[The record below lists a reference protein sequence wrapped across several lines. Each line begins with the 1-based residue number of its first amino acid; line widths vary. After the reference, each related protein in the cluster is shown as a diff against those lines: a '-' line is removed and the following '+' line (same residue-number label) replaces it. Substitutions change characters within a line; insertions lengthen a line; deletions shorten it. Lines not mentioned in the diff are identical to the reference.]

1 MTATAIVLLV
11 AAALI
16 HASWNLASH
25 RKRPTMA
32 FFLTA
37 NTAGC
42 LLLAPLVIVN
52 ATVYAEYPPQ
62 VWLLIGAT
70 GLCMAV
76 YYAALAGAYRNGD
89 MSVAYPLARS
99 SPIIVVTIVMVFL
112 GKGGQLSPQCVL
124 GAVLVVAGCF
134 LLPMRHF
141 SDFRLKNYL
150 NLTCAFA
157 LAAACGTAGYSI
169 IDDEALRRL
178 RNISAI
184 PLGVSMIT
192 ILYAFVEGISANMWL
207 GVMIAV
213 SSASRRELAQVLRES
228 KLTCV
233 LTGIGIYV
241 AYILVL
247 ISMGFVKNISYVV
260 AFRQLSIPLGALMGI
275 IVLREPR
282 FPPKLVGVAVL
293 CAGLALVATG

>member
-1 MTATAIVLLV
+1 LTATAIVLLV

>member
-1 MTATAIVLLV
+1 MTATAILLLV
-11 AAALI
+11 AAAFI

-25 RKRPTMA
+25 RERPSTA
-32 FFLTA
+32 FFLVA
-37 NTAGC
+37 NSSGC
-42 LLLAPLVIVN
+42 LLLTPLVIAN
-52 ATVYAEYPPQ
+52 AAAYAEYPPQ

-70 GLCMAV
+70 GFCMAL
-76 YYAALAGAYRNGD
+76 YYAALGGAYRNGD

-99 SPIIVVTIVMVFL
+99 SPIIVVTVVTVFL
-112 GKGGQLSPQCVL
+112 GKGNQLSATCIL
-124 GAVLVVAGCF
+124 GAALVVAGCF

-157 LAAACGTAGYSI
+157 LVAACGTAGYSI

-178 RNISAI
+178 RSLTSISM
-184 PLGVSMIT
+184 GVSMIT
-192 ILYAFVEGISANMWL
+192 ILYAFAEGVSANLWL
-207 GVMIAV
+207 GLMIAV
-213 SSASRRELAQVLRES
+213 NPASRKELAQIMRKS
-228 KLTCV
+228 KRTCL
-233 LTGIGIYV
+233 LTGAGIYA

-275 IVLREPR
+275 LLLREPH
-282 FPPKLVGVAVL
+282 FPPKFVGVVVL
-293 CAGLALVATG
+293 CVGLALVATG

>member
-1 MTATAIVLLV
+1 MTATAILLLV

-16 HASWNLASH
+16 HASWNLLS
-25 RKRPTMA
+25 KRQSPSPA
-32 FFLTA
+32 FFLAA
-37 NTAGC
+37 NTFGC

-62 VWLLIGAT
+62 VWMLIGAT

-192 ILYAFVEGISANMWL
+192 ILYAFVEGISANLWL

-213 SSASRRELAQVLRES
+213 SPASRRELAQVLRES

-233 LTGIGIYV
+233 LTGIGIYA

-275 IVLREPR
+275 LVLREPR
-282 FPPKLVGVAVL
+282 FPPKIAGVAVL
-293 CAGLALVATG
+293 CAGLVLVATG

>member
-1 MTATAIVLLV
+1 LTATAILLLV

-16 HASWNLASH
+16 HASWNLLS
-25 RKRPTMA
+25 KRQSPSPA
-32 FFLTA
+32 FFLAA
-37 NTAGC
+37 NTFGC

-62 VWLLIGAT
+62 VWMLIGAT

-99 SPIIVVTIVMVFL
+99 SPIIVVTIVTVFL
-112 GKGGQLSPQCVL
+112 GKGGQLSAQCVL

-192 ILYAFVEGISANMWL
+192 ILYAFVEGISANLWL

-213 SSASRRELAQVLRES
+213 SPASRRELAQVLRES

-233 LTGIGIYV
+233 LTGIGIYA

-275 IVLREPR
+275 LVLREPR
-282 FPPKLVGVAVL
+282 FPPKIAGVAVL
-293 CAGLALVATG
+293 CAGLVLVATG